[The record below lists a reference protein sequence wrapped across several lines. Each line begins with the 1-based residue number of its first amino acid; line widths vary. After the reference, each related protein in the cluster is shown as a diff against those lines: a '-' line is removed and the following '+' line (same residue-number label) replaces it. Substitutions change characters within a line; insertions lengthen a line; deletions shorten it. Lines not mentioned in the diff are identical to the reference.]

1 MSTQL
6 AFILMSRRI
15 NANLIKFT
23 INLAYQIYTVQCLGQ
38 IQGASDTSFCIASLQ
53 KHRRFY
59 ITLHQNSF
67 YV

>member
-6 AFILMSRRI
+6 AFILVSLRI
-15 NANLIKFT
+15 NANLIQFT
-23 INLAYQIYTVQCLGQ
+23 IILAYKIYAVHGLWQ
-38 IQGASDTSFCIASLQ
+38 IQGASDTSSCIASLQ

-59 ITLHQNSF
+59 ITPKLF